1 MLDML
6 KSELLSCGIE
16 LVGALPLSKCKLL
29 RPYKL
34 KNAGF
39 DTLEGLSVIVMA
51 IPYYT
56 EQKARNVSMYAVS
69 RDYHL
74 FAKELF
80 RGVLPRLAERFP
92 QYRFSGYADN
102 SPISE
107 VYAAALSGI
116 GMIGDNMMLITEK
129 YSSYVFLGE
138 IITDLPIASTEVDG
152 IRTCEHCGRCQAACP
167 MSEIG
172 ECLSA
177 LTQKKGTL
185 SDSEAQYIQKYGSA
199 WGCDICQEVCPHTAR
214 AIRNKTIYTN
224 IDFFK
229 ADTLPYLT
237 SERLLD
243 MTDAQFA
250 ERAFSWR
257 GRNTIMRNLKI
268 LESNGKGGQK

>member
-39 DTLEGLSVIVMA
+39 DTLEGLSVIIMA

-74 FAKELF
+74 FADELLGSLTKKLGQAFAPYKF
-80 RGVLPRLAERFP
+80 RGF
-92 QYRFSGYADN
+92 ADN

-107 VYAAALSGI
+107 VPCAAMAGLGV
-116 GMIGDNMMLITEK
+116 IGDNNMLITEK
-129 YSSYVFLGE
+129 YSSYVFLAE
-138 IITDLPIASTEVDG
+138 IITDCPVDCPDEYV
-152 IRTCEHCGRCQAACP
+152 IKECEHCGACKTACP
-167 MSEIG
+167 MNETG

-177 LTQKKGTL
+177 LTQKKG
-185 SDSEAQYIQKYGSA
+185 
-199 WGCDICQEVCPHTAR
+199 
-214 AIRNKTIYTN
+214 
-224 IDFFK
+224 
-229 ADTLPYLT
+229 
-237 SERLLD
+237 
-243 MTDAQFA
+243 
-250 ERAFSWR
+250 
-257 GRNTIMRNLKI
+257 
-268 LESNGKGGQK
+268 